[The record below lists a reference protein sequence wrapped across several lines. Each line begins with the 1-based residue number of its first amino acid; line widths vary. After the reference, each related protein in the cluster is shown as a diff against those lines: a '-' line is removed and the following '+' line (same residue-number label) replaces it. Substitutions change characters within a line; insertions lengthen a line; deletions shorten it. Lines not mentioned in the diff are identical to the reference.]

1 MMTLSCWKIPMEI
14 SSVLFRSRTR
24 PKSSKEYLQYKNQQK
39 ICNCSL
45 VQKLPK
51 RQKVKNILL
60 NNKENEKYL
69 WTLVMC
75 RTLVTRLSICVECNT
90 VFSFSITWLFLSL
103 FSTAIGFWIFLS
115 VIQFVSSFVIVYL
128 LDFVPVSV
136 EVRG

>member
-1 MMTLSCWKIPMEI
+1 MSCWKIPTEI
-14 SSVLFRSRTR
+14 FSVLFRSRTR

-75 RTLVTRLSICVECNT
+75 RTLVTRLSISVECNT